1 MGLVYPKHFNALAFR
16 FQADR
21 QPVSAAEPPGAT
33 KMAIYRSVSKSDAAT
48 KELAVEFLL
57 QDTGGA
63 VQWDTTFPI
72 IEEED
77 CFRIPAWSADG
88 RAAMPLSVVRNL
100 QILGKDA
107 DGYDLR
113 ERPYDESA
121 GPNPTDAR
129 LEELKTN
136 AANFY
141 KLLRGE

>member
-1 MGLVYPKHFNALAFR
+1 MP
-16 FQADR
+16 
-21 QPVSAAEPPGAT
+21 
-33 KMAIYRSVSKSDAAT
+33 IYRLVLKSDAAT
-48 KELAVEFLL
+48 RELAVEFLL

-72 IEEED
+72 IEEDD
-77 CFRIPAWSADG
+77 CFRIPSWSADG

-100 QILGKDA
+100 AILGKDES
-107 DGYDLR
+107 GNDLK

-136 AANFY
+136 AAAFY
-141 KLLRGE
+141 KMLRGD

>member
-1 MGLVYPKHFNALAFR
+1 
-16 FQADR
+16 
-21 QPVSAAEPPGAT
+21 
-33 KMAIYRSVSKSDAAT
+33 MAIYRSVSKSDAAT